1 MRVKALILNKF
12 DLNMR
17 EGIHLDVELC
27 KLFEAE
33 CYPIITRIVREDN
46 TILNMKA
53 EEVIKQLET
62 LDLRELNI
70 LKLDASI
77 DTSIINYIY
86 EHSNKLEVKV
96 LTLNGRMSEHLTGEY
111 LRQLS
116 TNKLIS
122 TSDILFITPTEAQ
135 QLSKILSIP
144 LESPRNFIKSLS
156 STLNIKGVG
165 LLNHEMMP
173 NLLVNLI
180 YHDGTYLELRK
191 QVELPKDLVVTYTAL
206 GLARRAGL
214 EGVVKDALEF
224 AERSVDYGLRYGE
237 RVMPDVYWYPTMLA
251 EKFKVLSE
259 LTRAV
264 NLIEE
269 NSHLIVDL
277 IPEVQ
282 MNLAYSLPKRFVRG
296 LNDIAAIPGRIVRVG
311 DVVKAAS
318 PPEFGA
324 SKHLAR
330 ALMKA
335 MEYDPKIRAV
345 ANIRF
350 DDLILK
356 AIEGL
361 GYTVSLYD
369 RALEPPE
376 VKRVEGATIPWGV
389 EEAIKRV
396 GYVPDV
402 IYHRGD
408 YGKEAMITVLGE
420 TPTEVVGKLLSI
432 GRALNELKSHLSSES
447 A

>member
-1 MRVKALILNKF
+1 MKVKALILNKF
-12 DLNMR
+12 DLTMR
-17 EGIHLDVELC
+17 EGIYLDVELC
-27 KLFEAE
+27 KLFDAE
-33 CYPIITRIVREDN
+33 CYPIITGIVRDDN
-46 TILNMKA
+46 TLVDVKV
-53 EEVIKQLET
+53 EEVIKQFKT
-62 LDLRELNI
+62 LDLRELNT
-70 LKLDASI
+70 LKLDVSI
-77 DTSIINYIY
+77 DPSIINYIY
-86 EHSNKLEVKV
+86 EHASNLEVKV
-96 LTLNGRMSEHLTGEY
+96 LTINGRLSVHLTKEY

-122 TSDILFITPTEAQ
+122 MSDILFITPTEAQ
-135 QLSKILSIP
+135 QLSKILGIP
-144 LESPRNFIKSLS
+144 LEPPHNLIKSLS
-156 STLNIKGVG
+156 NTLNIKGVG
-165 LLNHEMMP
+165 LLNHEIVP
-173 NLLVNLI
+173 NLFVNLI
-180 YHDGTYLELRK
+180 YRDGTYLELRK
-191 QVELPKDLVVTYTAL
+191 RVKLPKDLVTTYTAL
-206 GLARRAGL
+206 GLARRARL
-214 EGVVKDALEF
+214 EDVVKDALEF
-224 AERSVDYGLRYGE
+224 ADRSVDYGLRYGE
-237 RVMPDVYWYPTMLA
+237 HVIPDVYWYSTMLA
-251 EKFKVLSE
+251 EKFKVLNE

-264 NLIEE
+264 SLIEE
-269 NSHLIVDL
+269 NPHLLVDL

-296 LNDIAAIPGRIVRVG
+296 LNDIAAIPGRIVRIG
-311 DVVKAAS
+311 DAVKAAS

-330 ALMKA
+330 ALMKV
-335 MEYDPKIRAV
+335 MEYNPKIRSI

-356 AIEGL
+356 AIERL

-376 VKRVEGATIPWGV
+376 VKMTEGATIPWGV
-389 EEAIKRV
+389 EEAIKKV

-432 GRALNELKSHLSSES
+432 GRALNELKSHLNTES

>member
-12 DLNMR
+12 DLTMR

-33 CYPIITRIVREDN
+33 CYPIITGIVREGN
-46 TILNMKA
+46 TLLNVKV
-53 EEVIKQLET
+53 EEVIKQLKT
-62 LDLRELNI
+62 LDLSKLNT
-70 LKLDASI
+70 LKLNASI
-77 DTSIINYIY
+77 DPSIINYIY
-86 EHSNKLEVKV
+86 EHGSTLEVKV
-96 LTLNGRMSEHLTGEY
+96 LTLNGRPSEYLTKEY

-116 TNKLIS
+116 VNKLVNM
-122 TSDILFITPTEAQ
+122 SDILFITSTEAQ
-135 QLSKILSIP
+135 QLSKMLSIP
-144 LESPRNFIKSLS
+144 LESLHDLIKSLS
-156 STLNIKGVG
+156 DMLNIKGVG
-165 LLNHEMMP
+165 LLNHEIGH
-173 NLLVNLI
+173 NLFVNII
-180 YHDGTYLELRK
+180 YHDETYLELRK
-191 QVELPKDLVVTYTAL
+191 QVELPKDLVATYTAL
-206 GLARRAGL
+206 GLARKMRL
-214 EGVVKDALEF
+214 EDVVKNALEF
-224 AERSVDYGLRYGE
+224 AERSVEYGLRCGE
-237 RVMPDVYWYPTMLA
+237 HIMPDVYWYSTMLA

-259 LTRAV
+259 LASTV

-296 LNDIAAIPGRIVRVG
+296 LSDIAAIPGRIVRVG
-311 DVVKAAS
+311 NMVKAAS
-318 PPEFGA
+318 SPEFGA

-330 ALMKA
+330 ALMKV
-335 MEYDPKIRAV
+335 MEYNPKIRSI

-356 AIEGL
+356 AIERL
-361 GYTVSLYD
+361 GYTVSFYD
-369 RALEPPE
+369 RALEPQE

-402 IYHRGD
+402 IYHKGD

-420 TPTEVVGKLLSI
+420 TPAEVVSKLLSI
-432 GRALNELKSHLSSES
+432 GRTLKELKSCLNSES